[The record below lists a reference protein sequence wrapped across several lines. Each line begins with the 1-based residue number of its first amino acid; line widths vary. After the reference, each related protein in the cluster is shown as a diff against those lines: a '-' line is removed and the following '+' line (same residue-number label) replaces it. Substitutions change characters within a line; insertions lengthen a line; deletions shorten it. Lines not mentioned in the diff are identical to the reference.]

1 MGFLFITLLNLSYL
15 SYSWSIPSKC
25 GRVGSRYWYCIYIT
39 AALAGSNMVMVTVA
53 TAVSGTRRVQPF
65 GYHTVFQPHI
75 YDILFL
81 GVCKGPDDEGG
92 RMSILNVC

>member
-1 MGFLFITLLNLSYL
+1 
-15 SYSWSIPSKC
+15 
-25 GRVGSRYWYCIYIT
+25 
-39 AALAGSNMVMVTVA
+39 MVMVTVA